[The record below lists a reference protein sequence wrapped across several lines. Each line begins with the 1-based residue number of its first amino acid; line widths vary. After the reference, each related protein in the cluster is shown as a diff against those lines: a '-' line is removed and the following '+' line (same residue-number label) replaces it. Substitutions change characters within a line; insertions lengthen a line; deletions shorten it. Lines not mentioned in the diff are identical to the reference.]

1 MRRPFQP
8 IRRTAAA
15 WAALAIA
22 AVSGPSWAQAAADAL
37 VIDVRDLHSSK
48 GQVLCFLYASAAGF
62 PGDPARA
69 LAKTTAAI
77 AEGTSV
83 CRFAGLAPGA
93 YAVAVVHDEN
103 GDGRLDRT
111 ALGMPAEGV
120 GASNNPASHFG
131 PPRFDQAR
139 FNYRG
144 GAESLTVRVRYLR

>member
-37 VIDVRDLHSSK
+37 VVDVRGLHSSR

-62 PGDPARA
+62 PGDPVRA
-69 LAKTTAAI
+69 LAKTSAPI
-77 AEGTSV
+77 AESTAS
-83 CRFAGLAPGA
+83 CRFAGVAPGA

-103 GDGRLDRT
+103 GDGRLDRNM
-111 ALGMPAEGV
+111 LGMPTEGV

-131 PPRFDQAR
+131 PPKFDQAR

-144 GAESLTVRVRYLR
+144 GGARLSVQIRYL